1 MVRNGKIASCQLAQ
15 RKISGVMY
23 PVSPIQPDLH
33 SSQLV
38 IVGRVGWQD
47 TNLLSSWSSPS
58 NFCYGARSIRVP
70 HTRARENVLIAGRQ
84 LLLKQLWR
92 SLWKGWQA
100 STLASPDMPPLLG
113 GDWNRTSI
121 SDARFGRGLRRIILR
136 KGLCRCRRPKT
147 PWALSHSRPVRSH
160 RRDSQHGAQEIVD
173 PEIAFKASS
182 G

>member
-1 MVRNGKIASCQLAQ
+1 
-15 RKISGVMY
+15 MY

-38 IVGRVGWQD
+38 VVGRVGWQD

-92 SLWKGWQA
+92 SLWKEWQA
-100 STLASPDMPPLLG
+100 STLAPSDMPPLLG

-121 SDARFGRGLRRIILR
+121 SDARFGRGLRRIIQR
-136 KGLCRCRRPKT
+136 KGAMPMPSAKNTAGFIPFSSSSKSPAGLAPPLWCPRD
-147 PWALSHSRPVRSH
+147 SRP
-160 RRDSQHGAQEIVD
+160 
-173 PEIAFKASS
+173 
-182 G
+182 